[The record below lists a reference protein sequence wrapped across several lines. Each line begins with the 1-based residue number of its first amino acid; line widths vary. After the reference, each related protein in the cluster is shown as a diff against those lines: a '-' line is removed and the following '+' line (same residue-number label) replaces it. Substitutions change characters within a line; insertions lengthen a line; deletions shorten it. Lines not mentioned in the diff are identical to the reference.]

1 MQENWHRTASFRTT
15 AWSGYGAVVVVSTFM
30 MLQLLS
36 RDFTQLSQSQFIAG
50 LVGLY
55 LFLIVVLGTVL
66 SLTLQHRDDEEALRI
81 AAIAFESQEAI
92 LVTDAS
98 GNILRVNEAFTRTT
112 GYSADEVVGK
122 NPRLLQ
128 SGRHGPEFYAKVWE
142 RIHDS
147 GHWQG
152 EVWDRHKNGSVY
164 PKWLVISSVRGH
176 TGQVTHYVGSFF
188 DLSERKKAAAAIS
201 RLAYFDSLTG
211 LPNRRTLADRLRH
224 ALVAARRS
232 RQYGAILFLDLDNFK
247 TVNDTVGH
255 NEGDRLLKEA
265 SRRLRGAIREEDM
278 VARFGGDEF
287 VILLEN
293 LGASWE
299 QAAVIVKTIAEKL
312 LTELAAPYTLLGRE
326 FSSSAS
332 IGVTLWQEHV
342 EGGLHDLLK
351 RADMAMYEAKKS
363 GRNTV
368 QFFDPVMQ
376 AAIEHR
382 TRSEARLRS
391 ALVQSQFHL
400 YFQAQVMGGG
410 DGTVCGA
417 EVLLRWDD
425 PERGWV
431 PPDEFIPIAEE
442 TGLIA
447 PIGRW
452 VLQAACAQLRQWSD
466 SHLSN
471 LRIAVNI
478 SAKQFDADWF
488 VDEVSEIVRTSG
500 ADPRLLELELTE
512 TILLKNVD
520 EAIAKM
526 TALHKLGITF
536 ALDDFGTGYSSLAYL
551 QQLPLDVLKIDRT
564 FVRGLGESA
573 PSEAIVRTVIQ
584 MAQNLNLRVLAEGVE
599 TEEQRRILADHGCTL
614 YQGYLFGKPVPAPQ
628 FERDII
634 LRRNSRTQQNHGAG

>member
-1 MQENWHRTASFRTT
+1 MQENWRRRTAFSRTT
-15 AWSGYGAVVVVSTFM
+15 AWSAYAAVVLVSTFM

-36 RDFTQLSQSQFIAG
+36 RNFAQLSQSQFIAG

-55 LFLIVVLGTVL
+55 LFLIVVLGTLL
-66 SLTLQHRDDEEALRI
+66 SLTLQRRDDEEALRI
-81 AAIAFESQEAI
+81 AAIAFESQEPM

-98 GNILRVNEAFTRTT
+98 GNILRVNQAFTRTT
-112 GYSADEVVGK
+112 GYAADEVVGK

-128 SGRHGPEFYAKVWE
+128 SGQHDPGFYAKMWE

-164 PKWLVISSVRGH
+164 PKWLVISSVRGR
-176 TGQVTHYVGSFF
+176 TGQATHYVGSFS
-188 DLSERKKAAAAIS
+188 DLSERKEAAAAIS

-211 LPNRRTLADRLRH
+211 LPNRRMLTDRLRH
-224 ALVAARRS
+224 ALVAATRN

-255 NEGDRLLKEA
+255 DEGDRLLQEA
-265 SRRLRGAIREEDM
+265 GRRLRGAIREEDM

-287 VILLEN
+287 VIVLEN
-293 LGASWE
+293 LGPSRE
-299 QAAVIVKTIAEKL
+299 QAAVTVKTVADKL
-312 LTELAAPYTLLGRE
+312 LAELAAPYTLLGRE
-326 FSSSAS
+326 FPSSAS
-332 IGVTLWQEHV
+332 IGATLWREHFT
-342 EGGLHDLLK
+342 GHMHDLLK

-368 QFFDPVMQ
+368 RFFDPVMQ

-382 TRSEARLRS
+382 SRSEARLRS
-391 ALVQSQFHL
+391 ALAQDQFHL
-400 YFQAQVMGGG
+400 HFQPQVGD
-410 DGTVCGA
+410 DGTVRGA
-417 EVLLRWDD
+417 EALLRWND
-425 PERGWV
+425 PERGWIS
-431 PPDEFIPIAEE
+431 PDEFIPIAEE
-442 TGLIA
+442 TGLII

-466 SHLSN
+466 SHRSD
-471 LRIAVNI
+471 LRVAVNI
-478 SAKQFDADWF
+478 SAKQFDASSF
-488 VDEVSEIVRTSG
+488 VDEVREIVQASG

-512 TILLKNVD
+512 TMLLKNVD
-520 EAIAKM
+520 AAIAKM
-526 TALHKLGITF
+526 AALRKLGITF

-564 FVRGLGESA
+564 FVRGLGENA
-573 PSEAIVRTVIQ
+573 RSEAIVRTIIQ
-584 MAQNLNLRVLAEGVE
+584 MAHNLNLRVLAEGVE
-599 TEEQRRILADHGCTL
+599 TEEQRRMLADRGCNL
-614 YQGYLFGKPVPAPQ
+614 YQGYLFGKPLPAPQ

-634 LRRNSRTQQNHGAG
+634 LRHRGPRFPVPK